1 MRHRMESDEA
11 QLRAWAAGDAT
22 AGKALFDTH
31 FEAVLRFFRNKCGG
45 DDGELEDLV
54 QATFAQCL
62 ASHASFRGEAS
73 FRTYLFTIARH
84 ELYAHWRR
92 RQRARGEIDVASTSV
107 EDLRTSPRS
116 KLAAHQDRQILARAL
131 REIPLE
137 LQVALELHYWED
149 LSGPPSSP
157 PCSRSPRARCAAA
170 SAVVAS
176 SCRRPSHGSPRRRT
190 PPPPRASTSS
200 IGGPSAFGTPWAADR
215 VHPAGSPCFVGFP
228 DDLAVRARWS

>member
-1 MRHRMESDEA
+1 MERDEQ
-11 QLRAWAAGDAT
+11 QLRSWAAGDAG
-22 AGKALFDTH
+22 AGRELFERH
-31 FEAVLRFFRNKCGG
+31 FEPVLRFFRNKCGG
-45 DDGELEDLV
+45 EEGEVEDLV

-92 RQRARGEIDVASTSV
+92 RQRARAEVDVTSMSV

-131 REIPLE
+131 RTIPIE

-149 LSGPPSSP
+149 LSGPELAAVLDVPEGTVR
-157 PCSRSPRARCAAA
+157 SRLRRGRELLQAAFVRLA
-170 SAVVAS
+170 AEA
-176 SCRRPSHGSPRRRT
+176 HGAAPESLEELDT
-190 PPPPRASTSS
+190 
-200 IGGPSAFGTPWAADR
+200 WAKRLRDAMGR
-215 VHPAGSPCFVGFP
+215 
-228 DDLAVRARWS
+228 

>member
-149 LSGPPSSP
+149 LSGPELAIILDIPEGTVRSRLRRGRELLQEAFARVAAEAHSASP
-157 PCSRSPRARCAAA
+157 ESLDELDL
-170 SAVVAS
+170 
-176 SCRRPSHGSPRRRT
+176 
-190 PPPPRASTSS
+190 
-200 IGGPSAFGTPWAADR
+200 WAKRLRDGMGR
-215 VHPAGSPCFVGFP
+215 
-228 DDLAVRARWS
+228 

>member
-1 MRHRMESDEA
+1 MERDEE
-11 QLRAWAAGDAT
+11 QLRAWAAGDAA
-22 AGKALFDTH
+22 AGRALFERH
-31 FEAVLRFFRNKCGG
+31 FEPVLRFFRNKCGG
-45 DDGELEDLV
+45 EDGELEDLV

-92 RQRARGEIDVASTSV
+92 RQRSRAELDVTSMSV

-149 LSGPPSSP
+149 LSGPELAAILDIPEGTVRSRLRRGRELLQAAFVRLAAEAHGAP
-157 PCSRSPRARCAAA
+157 PESLDELDA
-170 SAVVAS
+170 
-176 SCRRPSHGSPRRRT
+176 
-190 PPPPRASTSS
+190 
-200 IGGPSAFGTPWAADR
+200 WAKR
-215 VHPAGSPCFVGFP
+215 LREGMG
-228 DDLAVRARWS
+228 R

>member
-149 LSGPPSSP
+149 LSGPELAIILDIPEGTVR
-157 PCSRSPRARCAAA
+157 SRLRRGRELLQEAFARVAAEA
-170 SAVVAS
+170 
-176 SCRRPSHGSPRRRT
+176 HGT
-190 PPPPRASTSS
+190 PPENLDELDL
-200 IGGPSAFGTPWAADR
+200 WAKRLRDAMGR
-215 VHPAGSPCFVGFP
+215 
-228 DDLAVRARWS
+228 

>member
-1 MRHRMESDEA
+1 MERDEQ
-11 QLRAWAAGDAT
+11 QLRSWAAGDAG
-22 AGKALFDTH
+22 AGRELFERH
-31 FEAVLRFFRNKCGG
+31 FEPVLRFFRNKCGG
-45 DDGELEDLV
+45 EEGEVEDLV

-92 RQRARGEIDVASTSV
+92 RQRARAEVDVTSMSV

-131 REIPLE
+131 RTIPIE

-149 LSGPPSSP
+149 LSGPELAAVLDVPEGTVR
-157 PCSRSPRARCAAA
+157 SRLRRGRELLQAAFVRLAAEAHGAAPESLEELDTWA
-170 SAVVAS
+170 SACAT
-176 SCRRPSHGSPRRRT
+176 R
-190 PPPPRASTSS
+190 
-200 IGGPSAFGTPWAADR
+200 WAADAEVIDSAR
-215 VHPAGSPCFVGFP
+215 
-228 DDLAVRARWS
+228 DDSVLARATRATEAS